1 MTKPYIAAQ
10 LERIVDMAL
19 MEDIGAGDTTTRA
32 LIATDAEGTA
42 TIVMREDGI
51 IAGLEIAQS
60 TFERVDHSLKW
71 NNRVADGDIVNQGD
85 TIATVSGSL
94 GAILMAERVA
104 LNFMQRMSGIASTTA
119 QYVEAV
125 ADTNAVITDT
135 RKTVPGLRILD
146 RYAVWLG
153 GGKNHRYNL
162 TDGVLIKDNHIA
174 FLRQRG
180 LKLATIIARVRDRA
194 PHTMK
199 IEIEVDS
206 VEMALEASQGG
217 ADVIMLDNMDI
228 RSIREVMDLLG
239 TRNCL
244 IEASGRMDLDK
255 ARAAAEAGVDIISVG
270 ALTHSVR
277 ARDIALQIQE

>member
-277 ARDIALQIQE
+277 ARDIALQIPE

>member
-19 MEDIGAGDTTTRA
+19 MEDIGAGDITTRA

-42 TIVMREDGI
+42 TIVMREDGV

-85 TIATVSGSL
+85 TIATVSGHL

-153 GGKNHRYNL
+153 GGKNHRFNL

-244 IEASGRMDLDK
+244 IEASGGMDLDK

-277 ARDIALQIQE
+277 ARDIALQIPE

>member
-180 LKLATIIARVRDRA
+180 LKLATIMARVRDRA

>member
-85 TIATVSGSL
+85 TIATVSGPL

>member
-153 GGKNHRYNL
+153 GGKNHRFNL
-162 TDGVLIKDNHIA
+162 TDG
-174 FLRQRG
+174 
-180 LKLATIIARVRDRA
+180 
-194 PHTMK
+194 
-199 IEIEVDS
+199 S
-206 VEMALEASQGG
+206 
-217 ADVIMLDNMDI
+217 
-228 RSIREVMDLLG
+228 
-239 TRNCL
+239 
-244 IEASGRMDLDK
+244 
-255 ARAAAEAGVDIISVG
+255 
-270 ALTHSVR
+270 
-277 ARDIALQIQE
+277 

>member
-85 TIATVSGSL
+85 TIATVSGPL

-153 GGKNHRYNL
+153 GGKNHRFNL

-244 IEASGRMDLDK
+244 IEASGGMDLDK

>member
-85 TIATVSGSL
+85 TIATVSGPL

-153 GGKNHRYNL
+153 GGKNHRFNL

-228 RSIREVMDLLG
+228 RSIREVIDLLG

-277 ARDIALQIQE
+277 ARDIALQIPE